1 MRTKIIYIILV
12 AISSLTACSGFLE
25 ENSQNMAYVE
35 TIDDLDELLVGEVYF
50 KKDVNYGFDP
60 KSAPLQLGWASTAS
74 SRFISH
80 FLMDDDIEELVAGI
94 EHYTLGS
101 TEAWIRYSAAAT
113 FYWQPNPYKDHEGG
127 PYKVSSWTDYYKR
140 IAAANSILFQLNEVS
155 TEKKDTLAP
164 RVEGEARFLRAAYY
178 FMLVNTYA
186 QPYNKETAA
195 TEPGVPL
202 KTSETVEDRFFARN
216 SVAEVYKQ
224 IVNDLER
231 AVVCL
236 KEVAL
241 FPRPVRANYAAAATL
256 LSRVYLYMEEYDK
269 AITYADEAIKH
280 PAFSLLDLN
289 THPKDKSF
297 CSLSSPETLFSQRG
311 TFMAYIHAND
321 SLQGG
326 SFARPTA
333 IQTSNGYTTSENLLA
348 SYDDTDLRKE
358 VFFVPH
364 HIDKST
370 FRCLKV
376 RELNDDVVGEDHVI
390 RLAEASLN
398 KTEAQAALGQDGEA
412 RSTLRILLE
421 KRYAP
426 TDIPEL
432 TESGAALVNYIR
444 EERRRELCYE
454 GHRWFDLRRYA
465 VNSKFPFTKAIEHK
479 AYKYI
484 KISDT
489 EGNFREIGK
498 YVLKPY
504 PEDKAAYVMPLP
516 DYAVLFNEGVLE
528 QNPARPERSLLPLD

>member
-1 MRTKIIYIILV
+1 MKKFIYII
-12 AISSLTACSGFLE
+12 ISFFLAGCSEFLE
-25 ENSQNMAYVE
+25 ERSQDKYHPSSLE
-35 TIDDLDELLVGEVYF
+35 DLNELLAGSGYW
-50 KKDVNYGFDP
+50 D
-60 KSAPLQLGWASTAS
+60 KSVAFQG
-74 SRFISH
+74 IH
-80 FLMDDDIEELVAGI
+80 VMDDDAREKNGQRFSSTIPDGLGFFKWEANPYYEDDDPIWKMMYKHIAVANAILVNADQFKDDELYNKIKGEAYFIRAVNYFELVNLYALP
-94 EHYTLGS
+94 YVKATATTTLG
-101 TEAWIRYSAAAT
+101 I
-113 FYWQPNPYKDHEGG
+113 
-127 PYKVSSWTDYYKR
+127 
-140 IAAANSILFQLNEVS
+140 
-155 TEKKDTLAP
+155 
-164 RVEGEARFLRAAYY
+164 
-178 FMLVNTYA
+178 
-186 QPYNKETAA
+186 
-195 TEPGVPL
+195 PL
-202 KTSETVEDRFFARN
+202 KLTNYVEDRYFSRSPID
-216 SVAEVYKQ
+216 SVYHV
-224 IVNDLER
+224 IVHDLQM
-231 AVVCL
+231 AASLL
-236 KEVAL
+236 KGVEQPSV
-241 FPRPVRANYAAAATL
+241 FRANATAANAL

-390 RLAEASLN
+390 RLAEAYLN
-398 KTEAQAALGQDGEA
+398 KAEAQAALGQDGEA